1 MVRICDSSQDGSAD
15 SRAVSSDHTVHGQT
29 LFVVV
34 MLDGKAAPATSRR
47 GLARMTAAAT
57 GLLILVR
64 HGQSTW
70 NLSNQFTGWMDVPL
84 TLGGVNDAQQAG
96 RLLGA
101 SGMRIDACYTS
112 GLQRSVQT
120 AQVVCDHLQQQ
131 PRYLGRKAIPLL
143 KRYRLNERHYGAITG
158 LSKSAVPP
166 GVSEAEL
173 QAWRST
179 LDGKPPPLTSDNPF
193 HAAIVDSSDMEA
205 LRLEGLSLP
214 LTESIRDCCAR
225 VEPLWREEIRPRVI
239 ERGQTVLVVGH
250 ANNLRALIR
259 CVQGLDDDELS
270 RLGVPN
276 GLPLVYEFLSSG
288 RPLPDPK
295 AVGTVPPLTGRYLG
309 LDAIRFEKIDTDRSG
324 TLEVTELNDAGMCIL
339 EDGSCDELMQSID
352 NNGDGRVDFNEY
364 VSWVKRQT
372 NLPTSD

>member
-1 MVRICDSSQDGSAD
+1 
-15 SRAVSSDHTVHGQT
+15 
-29 LFVVV
+29 
-34 MLDGKAAPATSRR
+34 
-47 GLARMTAAAT
+47 
-57 GLLILVR
+57 
-64 HGQSTW
+64 
-70 NLSNQFTGWMDVPL
+70 
-84 TLGGVNDAQQAG
+84 
-96 RLLGA
+96 
-101 SGMRIDACYTS
+101 
-112 GLQRSVQT
+112 
-120 AQVVCDHLQQQ
+120 LQQQ
-131 PRYLGRKAIPLL
+131 PRYLGRKSIPLL

-193 HAAIVDSSDMEA
+193 HAAIVDSCALEA
-205 LRLEGLSLP
+205 LMLEGLSLP

>member
-1 MVRICDSSQDGSAD
+1 MRVRGGGLLSRPAVWTPVGFLVVRICDSSQDGSAD

-34 MLDGKAAPATSRR
+34 MLDGNVAPATSRR

-131 PRYLGRKAIPLL
+131 PRYLGRKSIPLL

-193 HAAIVDSSDMEA
+193 HAAIVDSCDMEA
-205 LRLEGLSLP
+205 LICKEEQ
-214 LTESIRDCCAR
+214 ESD
-225 VEPLWREEIRPRVI
+225 P
-239 ERGQTVLVVGH
+239 
-250 ANNLRALIR
+250 ALQR
-259 CVQGLDDDELS
+259 
-270 RLGVPN
+270 
-276 GLPLVYEFLSSG
+276 
-288 RPLPDPK
+288 
-295 AVGTVPPLTGRYLG
+295 T
-309 LDAIRFEKIDTDRSG
+309 
-324 TLEVTELNDAGMCIL
+324 
-339 EDGSCDELMQSID
+339 
-352 NNGDGRVDFNEY
+352 
-364 VSWVKRQT
+364 
-372 NLPTSD
+372 

>member
-1 MVRICDSSQDGSAD
+1 VRVRGGRPSESARRVD
-15 SRAVSSDHTVHGQT
+15 TGRIPCGANLRFFTGWERCAVSSDHTVHGQT

-34 MLDGKAAPATSRR
+34 MLDGNVAPATSRR

-143 KRYRLNERHYGAITG
+143 KRYR
-158 LSKSAVPP
+158 
-166 GVSEAEL
+166 
-173 QAWRST
+173 ST
-179 LDGKPPPLTSDNPF
+179 SGTMAP
-193 HAAIVDSSDMEA
+193 
-205 LRLEGLSLP
+205 SLV
-214 LTESIRDCCAR
+214 C
-225 VEPLWREEIRPRVI
+225 
-239 ERGQTVLVVGH
+239 Q
-250 ANNLRALIR
+250 
-259 CVQGLDDDELS
+259 S
-270 RLGVPN
+270 RLCRR
-276 GLPLVYEFLSSG
+276 ECQKRSC
-288 RPLPDPK
+288 K
-295 AVGTVPPLTGRYLG
+295 LG
-309 LDAIRFEKIDTDRSG
+309 ARR
-324 TLEVTELNDAGMCIL
+324 
-339 EDGSCDELMQSID
+339 
-352 NNGDGRVDFNEY
+352 
-364 VSWVKRQT
+364 
-372 NLPTSD
+372 